1 MELTLDTGSL
11 RSLDTD
17 SLLPLC
23 PDGSC
28 VSVQMPG
35 EIDLRN
41 VTGIWDNLLR
51 LLHFGAR
58 ILIIDMSATTS
69 CDMAGARMVVRAHE
83 RARAHKADLR
93 LVTTDAGLKYV
104 LGMTGADLHIGIYP
118 DLAAAY
124 AATATGDTPARGR
137 ETASVPAR

>member
-1 MELTLDTGSL
+1 
-11 RSLDTD
+11 
-17 SLLPLC
+17 
-23 PDGSC
+23 
-28 VSVQMPG
+28 MPG

-58 ILIIDMSATTS
+58 ILIIDLSATTS
-69 CDMAGARMVVRAHE
+69 CDMAGARMLERAHE

-104 LGMTGADLHIGIYP
+104 LGMTGSGMRISFYP
-118 DLAAAY
+118 DLAAAC
-124 AATATGDTPARGR
+124 ALDEQDGDGSP
-137 ETASVPAR
+137 ED